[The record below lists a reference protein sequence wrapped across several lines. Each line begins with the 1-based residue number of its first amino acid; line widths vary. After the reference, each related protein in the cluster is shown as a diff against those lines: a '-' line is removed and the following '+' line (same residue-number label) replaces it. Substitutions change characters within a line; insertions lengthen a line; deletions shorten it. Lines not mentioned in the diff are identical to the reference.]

1 MSGDPLRTSQTI
13 TSAHAKAPIRT
24 TGAEHSHAP
33 IGRDSPISMFLRR
46 LARLAANEPSLID
59 LQFHYVWRVTGVERD
74 HNAIFS
80 MRR

>member
-1 MSGDPLRTSQTI
+1 
-13 TSAHAKAPIRT
+13 
-24 TGAEHSHAP
+24 
-33 IGRDSPISMFLRR
+33 MFLRR

>member
-1 MSGDPLRTSQTI
+1 MSGDPLRTSQTHYRRARKGPD
-13 TSAHAKAPIRT
+13 SYHWGRALSRT
-24 TGAEHSHAP
+24 NRS
-33 IGRDSPISMFLRR
+33 RFSMFLRR

-59 LQFHYVWRVTGVERD
+59 LQFHYVRRISGVERD